1 MNHTSLTVL
10 YKNTTW
16 HLKSLFLFILPSTV
30 WSAWLH
36 LKWIEALVCMLKW
49 EDSDTSWCALVWLH
63 TPLGLPWHPECVA
76 SGTRSLWW
84 SQLPSPPQGAL
95 RNNRFWTPGL
105 CRKGR
110 CSWHLCLYIR
120 TYLTLG
126 SEVSLAASLSGFK
139 GVTRVKYRHSR
150 EWRCGCY
157 CVMCVIFYI
166 QIYCTFLW
174 GHAKISGLTG
184 VMWFRCVK
192 NLSLTVPASKCFI
205 SCAFVKSAV
214 YLWSIGECCCQGY
227 PAIPAQGTIDDDS
240 VNLGQIQWGTLPGHA
255 HITGVVLPTE
265 AALYYRA
272 RKAASC
278 WELIKLYLWSVC
290 VCRGICSP
298 PSKKLWSKVQ
308 F

>member
-63 TPLGLPWHPECVA
+63 TPLGLPWHPECVT

-120 TYLTLG
+120 PYLTLE

-139 GVTRVKYRHSR
+139 GVTRVKIQALERVKVWVLLCDVCHF
-150 EWRCGCY
+150 
-157 CVMCVIFYI
+157 FYI

-192 NLSLTVPASKCFI
+192 KICHLQYLLVNVS
-205 SCAFVKSAV
+205 SAV
-214 YLWSIGECCCQGY
+214 LLWSQRFTC
-227 PAIPAQGTIDDDS
+227 D
-240 VNLGQIQWGTLPGHA
+240 L
-255 HITGVVLPTE
+255 
-265 AALYYRA
+265 
-272 RKAASC
+272 
-278 WELIKLYLWSVC
+278 
-290 VCRGICSP
+290 
-298 PSKKLWSKVQ
+298 
-308 F
+308 